1 MVVPRLQYLYLY
13 TGLASPI
20 GDMEGNLL
28 YVGLDSN
35 WNYFN
40 IGRDLAALNAKN
52 EEVVDRDGH
61 VAGYM
66 CNIRV
71 AAGPATPA
79 SINFITAPNTW
90 KMRNAVR
97 KTHFLRQAMFEDAGV
112 TESEMG
118 KYGKT
123 LRPHLT
129 TAQVSDTV
137 YKDPY
142 YLRPVNDSPSA
153 GGTLSTLTG
162 GEWSYTTLASSPS
175 WDNTPLINHDSL
187 PMADTYTI
195 AICGPNREQDDAG
208 GIKSWST
215 IGLINSY
222 NLDRMEQI
230 PDATADSSISGTNNP
245 FAMLQSQSVVS
256 GEVAEIAEDQQLE
269 TPPYDITD
277 DGDSVEL
284 LYNTRVIANV
294 TESVRN
300 VSLFVPAGL
309 FAVTCTA
316 ALSGAIMTV
325 DVVGKVLCKDIA

>member
-1 MVVPRLQYLYLY
+1 
-13 TGLASPI
+13 
-20 GDMEGNLL
+20 MEGNLL
-28 YVGLDSN
+28 YVGLTSN
-35 WNYFN
+35 LNYFN
-40 IGRDLAALNAKN
+40 IGRDLATTNAKN

-61 VAGYM
+61 VAGYI

-71 AAGPATPA
+71 SAGSNATL
-79 SINFITAPNTW
+79 SFITAPNTW

-142 YLRPVNDSPSA
+142 FIRPADDNPASP
-153 GGTLSTLTG
+153 GTVTTLTG

-175 WDNTPLINHDSL
+175 WDNTALEDHDTL
-187 PMADTYTI
+187 PIADTYTI
-195 AICGPNREQDDAG
+195 AICGPNREQANVG
-208 GIKSWST
+208 GIKSWNT

-222 NLDRMEQI
+222 NIDRMEQI
-230 PDATADSSISGTNNP
+230 PDATADTAISGLNNP
-245 FAMLQSQSVVS
+245 FAMLKSQSVVS

-269 TPPYDITD
+269 APPYDVSD
-277 DGDSVEL
+277 DGDSIEL
-284 LYNTRVIANV
+284 LYNTAVITNS
-294 TESVRN
+294 TESVRQL
-300 VSLFVPAGL
+300 SLFVPAGL
-309 FAVTCTA
+309 FAVSSTS
-316 ALSGAIMTV
+316 ALTSAIMTV
-325 DVVGKVLCKDIA
+325 DVVGKVLCKDMA